1 MSRCDGLGT
10 LLALVQFGPM
20 TEDRSPK
27 YNSIEHVTGNLC
39 LLCQKA
45 RIEILGY

>member
-10 LLALVQFGPM
+10 LLALVRFGPM
-20 TEDRSPK
+20 NENRSLK
-27 YNSIEHVTGNLC
+27 SNSIEHVTGNLC

-45 RIEILGY
+45 GIDILGY